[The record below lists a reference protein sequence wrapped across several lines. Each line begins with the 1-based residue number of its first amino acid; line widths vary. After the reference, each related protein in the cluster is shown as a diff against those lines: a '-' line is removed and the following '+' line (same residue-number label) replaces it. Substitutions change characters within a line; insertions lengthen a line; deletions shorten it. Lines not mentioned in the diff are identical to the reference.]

1 MSPVVLGK
9 ILDVFVNTL
18 SAEAKYSIEDLE
30 NLPLQIQMQL
40 YDNWKTF
47 SEFLFHLW
55 NLDNILNILKKKLV
69 VIANVFPQLMTL
81 KKFLRPLC
89 KKSRF
94 GTPFD
99 SQHVEAPQILAKFP
113 WERFYHV
120 FLSFSV
126 KLIWKMSPLVLGEIL
141 AMFVNTLTAD
151 GKYAVPSCENLELPI
166 QMQLPKK

>member
-9 ILDVFVNTL
+9 ILEVFVNTL

-47 SEFLFHLW
+47 SEFWFYLW

-69 VIANVFPQLMTL
+69 VIADVFPQLMTL

-94 GTPFD
+94 GTRFD

-120 FLSFSV
+120 FHHSDESWF
-126 KLIWKMSPLVLGEIL
+126 
-141 AMFVNTLTAD
+141 
-151 GKYAVPSCENLELPI
+151 GKCLP
-166 QMQLPKK
+166 